1 MTKIEEDDTGI
12 DSVLLTVENPV
23 RRKIIKQLSKE
34 PSYQLRISKELGFSQ
49 QLVAKHLE
57 SMEDSG
63 VVSSQMEASP
73 HGPKRKEYLLNRSI
87 SLTIDFAPNLFRAR
101 VMEFDPLPELDLPGA
116 SGEVFRML
124 AEVMQR
130 PEENAKLKPLGS
142 LIKEI
147 DRKLTRHRG
156 REVGAAV
163 PEEPRNEG
171 GLQGGRRAFD
181 RRVGRRRVINQ
192 LVDENEK
199 NLRETFSGLKMSR
212 RVGAGHPGRAG
223 TGTLAP
229 PSSFLMLP
237 PW

>member
-1 MTKIEEDDTGI
+1 MTKIQDDDNGI

-87 SLTIDFAPNLFRAR
+87 SLTIDFAPNLFKAR
-101 VMEFDPLPELDLPGA
+101 VMEFEPLPELDLPGT

-147 DRKLTRHRG
+147 DRKLTTIEDEKSVLLYLRHLAMK
-156 REVGAAV
+156 EVSRAV
-163 PEEPRNEG
+163 G
-171 GLQGGRRAFD
+171 GHSDGGWDAK
-181 RRVGRRRVINQ
+181 VINQ

-199 NLRETFSGLKMSR
+199 NLRETFSGLRMSQEW
-212 RVGAGHPGRAG
+212 VRAI
-223 TGTLAP
+223 LAE
-229 PSSFLMLP
+229 LEQGL
-237 PW
+237 